1 MTINRIKNTFKFC
14 GNCGSNAII
23 FLGERSIKC
32 QKCEWLYFFN
42 PIATVSTI
50 LFFENKMLF
59 VRRAEEPGIDKLDLV
74 GGFIEF
80 KESAITALNREIFE
94 ELKVV
99 PTNLKFFSTFPDQ
112 YEYSGINYQILNIFY
127 EGIIDKK
134 PNYFNI
140 KEIKEIIFEEPHQ
153 INYEELAFSSVK
165 SVLKK
170 YLSS

>member
-1 MTINRIKNTFKFC
+1 MSTNIIKNPIKFC
-14 GNCGSNAII
+14 GNCGSNSII

-32 QKCEWLYFFN
+32 QKCEWLYFYN

-59 VRRAEEPGIDKLDLV
+59 VRRAEEPGIDKLDLA

-94 ELKVV
+94 ELKLV
-99 PTNLKFFSTFPDQ
+99 PTNLKFVSTFPDQ

-127 EGIIDKK
+127 EGVIDKK
-134 PNYFNI
+134 PNYFNR
-140 KEIKEIIFEEPHQ
+140 KEIKEIIFKKPDQ
-153 INYEELAFSSVK
+153 INYEEFAFSSVK

-170 YLSS
+170 YFSS